1 MKMLKHK
8 ETGIIYGFTE
18 EKASLSIMETV
29 EIAEA
34 KQPKKKAAKQTKAS
48 PRPDGVDIQSEIITA
63 IGLLDT
69 ADQASFTS
77 TGLPQVAAIEAI
89 LGYDI
94 TAAERNEANATINA

>member
-29 EIAEA
+29 EITVT
-34 KQPKKKAAKQTKAS
+34 KQPKKKATKQTKSAS
-48 PRPDGVDIQSEIITA
+48 RPDGVDIQSEIITA
-63 IGLLDT
+63 IGLLDK
-69 ADQASFTS
+69 ADSEAFTT
-77 TGLPQVAAIEAI
+77 TGLPQVAAIEFI